1 MPELAVLTATPALP
15 IYREL
20 VQAGEEL
27 GVRVHLWDAN
37 RMVACVPGPVLLA
50 GAPLAVDRVAGFLP
64 RVGNFRPEA
73 TLALVEALE
82 RQGCV
87 PFNRPEAIRLAR
99 DHFRTVE
106 RLSLAG
112 IPHPVSVT
120 GSDPEALARAA
131 EAKLGFPVVVKSR
144 RSRQGV
150 GVIRCSSLPELEA
163 VLDVL
168 WRLGEEVVVQR
179 FCPPGGESFRVLVL
193 SGSVLGVT
201 RHLAR
206 EGEFRTNAARG
217 GRVEAWAA
225 EPQLCQLASA
235 AAAACGLAFCG
246 VDLWRDG
253 EALVV
258 GEVNPTPGWKH
269 FAQATGIPVAR
280 NLVQAMLAQARVG
293 SGP

>member
-1 MPELAVLTATPALP
+1 MHELAVLTATPALP
-15 IYREL
+15 LYREL

-37 RMVACVPGPVLLA
+37 RMVACVPGPVLLE
-50 GAPLAVDRVAGFLP
+50 GAPLAVDRVAVFLP

-82 RQGCV
+82 RQGCTS
-87 PFNRPEAIRLAR
+87 FNDPAAIRVGR
-99 DHFRTVE
+99 DHVRTVE
-106 RLSLAG
+106 RLHLAG
-112 IPHPVSVT
+112 LPHPASVA
-120 GSDPEALARAA
+120 GSDPETLAQAA
-131 EAKLGFPVVVKSR
+131 QELGFPVVVKSR

-150 GVIRCSSLPELEA
+150 GVIRCASLPELEA

-193 SGSVLGVT
+193 QGEVLGVT

-217 GRVEAWAA
+217 GRVEAWST
-225 EPQLCQLASA
+225 EPPLGELAMA

-280 NLVQAMLAQARVG
+280 RVVHALLARARAG
-293 SGP
+293 SGV